1 VLRGIRIAA
10 WGAILAGIVVF
21 ALFKLRMVPSDRLP
35 RVEIAVGAP
44 FELATHDG
52 RRLSSKELEG
62 RPFALFFGFT
72 NCPDVCPTTLLEMS
86 NHMKALGPAADRLRV
101 LFVTIDPER
110 DTPAHLKAYLANFD
124 DRIVGLIGTPEEIR
138 KVAKSYYATYEKIPT
153 STGYTM
159 NHTASVFL
167 MGPDGRFR
175 GTINYQEPEADQ
187 RAKLKRL
194 LGVVN

>member
-110 DTPAHLKAYLANFD
+110 DTPAHVKAYLANFD

>member
-1 VLRGIRIAA
+1 
-10 WGAILAGIVVF
+10 
-21 ALFKLRMVPSDRLP
+21 
-35 RVEIAVGAP
+35 
-44 FELATHDG
+44 
-52 RRLSSKELEG
+52 
-62 RPFALFFGFT
+62 
-72 NCPDVCPTTLLEMS
+72 
-86 NHMKALGPAADRLRV
+86 
-101 LFVTIDPER
+101 
-110 DTPAHLKAYLANFD
+110 LKAYLANFD